1 MLIRNTYILN
11 YTTPLTR
18 PRPTC
23 NWFLYK
29 GAMLAEVITLPYFFR
44 LGLQKT
50 NRGQWLFGHKGE
62 EPSACLTQEKLLLQS
77 FLSVLDLELQRGRRA
92 GGAVLVTLLNDDSL
106 LHLVAALKRHGL
118 LPRLLETVA
127 AATSLEVLFRQ
138 LEVAKRA
145 FGLAFLDKHCK
156 TIWKDPKVSTSIKSI

>member
-1 MLIRNTYILN
+1 MS
-11 YTTPLTR
+11 
-18 PRPTC
+18 
-23 NWFLYK
+23 
-29 GAMLAEVITLPYFFR
+29 AEVINLPFLFR

-62 EPSACLTQEKLLLQS
+62 EPSTCLTQEKLLLQS

-156 TIWKDPKVSTSIKSI
+156 TIWKDPKVRRAIKSMKRLWN